1 MKSKI
6 YDGFAESSRFAD
18 TLFVFHKNHKD
29 YLNHELAKY
38 NLSLI
43 QAFCV
48 IKIYENEELSQKDL
62 AGGLYLTKGAITKAI
77 TKLESNGYLTR
88 EKLPEDKRYFVLRL
102 TEKGKGLIPIMLE
115 INEKWET
122 ELGLADL
129 DPSFL
134 ETFKSLTLRAIDVN
148 KEKMGES

>member
-1 MKSKI
+1 MKEKI
-6 YDGFAESSRFAD
+6 SEGFLESSHFAD

-29 YLNHELAKY
+29 YLNHELSKY
-38 NLSLI
+38 NLSLV

-48 IKIYENEELSQKDL
+48 IKIFENDELSQKDL

-102 TEKGKGLIPIMLE
+102 TEKGEGLIPKMVD
-115 INEKWET
+115 INAKWES
-122 ELGLADL
+122 ELGFSDI
-129 DPSFL
+129 DSSFL
-134 ETFKSLTLRAIDVN
+134 ETFKELTLKAIKIN
-148 KEKMGES
+148 EEKNIES

>member
-1 MKSKI
+1 MRPKI
-6 YDGFAESSRFAD
+6 YDSFVDSSRFAD

-48 IKIYENEELSQKDL
+48 IKIYENDELSQKDL
-62 AGGLYLTKGAITKAI
+62 AGDLYLTKGAITKAV

-102 TEKGKGLIPIMLE
+102 TDAGKDLIPVMVD
-115 INEKWET
+115 INAKWEK
-122 ELGLADL
+122 ELGLTEI

-134 ETFKSLTLRAIDVN
+134 ETFKKLTLKAIDVN
-148 KEKMGES
+148 KEKNIES